1 MRLTYWIVLAV
12 AAVASA
18 SATGSPLEN
27 TGVQDDGPVA
37 EGPVVV
43 PPPTEEAVR
52 YYQTGVAWWAFNK
65 VWEIVLPA
73 IILFTGL
80 SAAIRTRAQ
89 RVGRKW
95 FFTIGLYWVFFI
107 LVLYVV
113 NWPLSFYL
121 GYVRQHAYGM
131 SNQTFQKW
139 LLDSLISRGVL
150 AAFGFLFLWVP
161 YLLLTRSPRRWWFYT
176 GLLMVPFL
184 TLMMFVMPV
193 WIDPLYN
200 DFGPMKDKALEQ
212 RILALAESAGIEGSR
227 VYEVEKSVDTK
238 AINAYVTGFH
248 DTKRIVLWDTIVA
261 KLDTDELLFVM
272 AHEMGHYVLG
282 HVVQGIFFFSVLIL
296 VGLYFAHRI
305 AWSLLRRFP
314 ARFGFDQISDVAS
327 VPLMLIALNVTMLVL
342 EPVGLAYSRHIEHES
357 DRFALELTRDNRAA
371 AEAFVKLSTENL
383 GYPDPGWL
391 MTVLRAS
398 HPPIADR
405 VAFCNE
411 YQPWAT
417 GEPLRYGELFST
429 DLERAR

>member
-1 MRLTYWIVLAV
+1 MRTMFAILLVIVTFG
-12 AAVASA
+12 SA
-18 SATGSPLEN
+18 LSAESPLEE
-27 TGVQDDGPVA
+27 DGIQNSGTVA
-37 EGPVVV
+37 EGPVAV

-52 YYQTGVAWWAFNK
+52 YYRTGVAWWGFNK
-65 VWEIVLPA
+65 VWELVLPA

-80 SAAIRTRAQ
+80 SAVIRARAQ
-89 RVGRKW
+89 RLGRKW

-107 LVLYVV
+107 VVLYVV

-150 AAFGFLFLWVP
+150 AAFGFLFLWIP
-161 YLLLTRSPRRWWFYT
+161 YLLLSKSPRRWWLYT

-200 DFGPMKDKALEQ
+200 DFGPMKDKALER

-248 DTKRIVLWDTIVA
+248 DTKRIVLWDTIIA
-261 KLDTDELLFVM
+261 KLATDELLFVM

-282 HVVQGIFFFSVLIL
+282 HVVQGIFFFSALIL

-305 AWSLLRRFP
+305 AWSLLRRFS

-327 VPLMLIALNVTMLVL
+327 VPLMLIALNVAMLVL
-342 EPVGLAYSRHIEHES
+342 EPVGLAYSRHIERES
-357 DRFALELTRDNRAA
+357 DRFALELTRDNQAA

-411 YQPWAT
+411 YRPWAE
-417 GEPLRYGELFST
+417 GEPLRYGDRFPA
-429 DLERAR
+429 DLETAR